1 MIELVKTWYSRYF
14 SDPQAI
20 ILSTVLIIGTTII
33 LTMGEML
40 IPVLASIVIAYLLE
54 GVVRRMQHF
63 GSRRIAAVIL
73 VFCIFLAFLIFLFF
87 GIAPL
92 VSSQLSELFRELPRY
107 LSQGQQLLLQLPQHY
122 SFVSELQVKELV
134 DLINRELTDM
144 GSHIV
149 SLSLSSIPGLITLAV
164 YIFLVPVLVFLFM
177 KDKERI
183 WKWFGAL
190 LPTDR
195 TLVSQVSNEM
205 DLQLGKYIRGKFLE
219 ILVVGV
225 VTYIGF
231 SILGMKYAILL
242 SVLVGLSVLVPYIG
256 AAVVTIPV
264 VLIAFFQWGW
274 TTEFFWLVGF
284 FGISQALDGTVL
296 VPWLFSGL
304 VNLHPIAIIVSV
316 LVFGGLW
323 GFWGVFFAIPLATLV
338 SAVIHAWPRSD
349 ADIDA
354 ATDADTE
361 ASSEKAEI

>member
-1 MIELVKTWYSRYF
+1 MIALIKTWYARYF

-20 ILSTVLIIGTTII
+20 ILTAVLVVGSTII
-33 LTMGEML
+33 LTMGDML
-40 IPVLASIVIAYLLE
+40 LPVLASIVIAYLLE
-54 GVVRRMQHF
+54 GVVRKMQKY
-63 GSRRIAAVIL
+63 GSARISAVIL
-73 VFCIFLAFLIFLFF
+73 VFSVFLTFLTFLVF
-87 GIAPL
+87 GVAPL
-92 VSSQLSELFRELPRY
+92 VSNQLSELFIELPRY
-107 LSQGQQLLLQLPQHY
+107 LLQGQQILLQLPDIY
-122 SFVSELQVKELV
+122 PFVTEEQVTELV
-134 DLINRELTDM
+134 DLINREITDM
-144 GSHIV
+144 GSQIV
-149 SLSLSSIPGLITLAV
+149 SMSLSSIPGLITLAV
-164 YIFLVPVLVFLFM
+164 YVFLVPVLVFLFM

-183 WKWFGAL
+183 WKWFGSM
-190 LPTDR
+190 LPTNR
-195 TLVSQVSNEM
+195 TLVSQVSDEM

-219 ILVVGV
+219 IMIVGV

-231 SILGMKYAILL
+231 ATLGIKYSILL

-284 FGISQALDGTVL
+284 FGVSQALDGTVL

-338 SAVIHAWPRSD
+338 SAVIHAWPR
-349 ADIDA
+349 IE
-354 ATDADTE
+354 TVTE
-361 ASSEKAEI
+361 

>member
-1 MIELVKTWYSRYF
+1 MIELVRTWYARYF

-20 ILSTVLIIGTTII
+20 ILTAVLVIGTTII
-33 LTMGEML
+33 LTMGDML
-40 IPVLASIVIAYLLE
+40 LPVLASIVIAYLLE
-54 GVVRRMQHF
+54 GVVRKMQKY
-63 GSRRIAAVIL
+63 GSTRITAVIL
-73 VFCIFLAFLIFLFF
+73 VFSVFLAFLTFLIF
-87 GIAPL
+87 GVAPL
-92 VSSQLSELFRELPRY
+92 VSSQLTELFTELPRY
-107 LSQGQQLLLQLPQHY
+107 LLQGQRLLLQLPEIY
-122 SFVSELQVKELV
+122 PFVTEKQVTELV

-164 YIFLVPVLVFLFM
+164 YVFLVPVLVFLFM

-183 WKWFGAL
+183 WKWFGNM
-190 LPTDR
+190 LPQNR
-195 TLVSQVSNEM
+195 TLVSQVSDEM

-219 ILVVGV
+219 IMVVGV

-231 SILGMKYAILL
+231 AILGIKYSILL

-256 AAVVTIPV
+256 AAAVTIPV
-264 VLIAFFQWGW
+264 LLIAFFQWGW

-338 SAVIHAWPRSD
+338 SAVIHAWPR
-349 ADIDA
+349 IE
-354 ATDADTE
+354 TVTE
-361 ASSEKAEI
+361 A

>member
-1 MIELVKTWYSRYF
+1 MIELVKTWYTRYF

-20 ILSTVLIIGTTII
+20 VLTVVLVIGTTII
-33 LTMGEML
+33 LTMGDML
-40 IPVLASIVIAYLLE
+40 LPVLASIVIAYLLE
-54 GVVRRMQHF
+54 GVVRKMQKH
-63 GSRRIAAVIL
+63 GSNRISAVAL
-73 VFCIFLAFLIFLFF
+73 VFSVFLAFLIFLFF

-92 VSSQLSELFRELPRY
+92 VSSQLSELFQELPRY
-107 LSQGQQLLLQLPQHY
+107 LSHGQQLLLQLPQHY

-134 DLINRELTDM
+134 DLINREITDL

-164 YIFLVPVLVFLFM
+164 YIFLVPMLVFLFM

-183 WKWFGAL
+183 WHWFGGM
-190 LPTDR
+190 LPKDR
-195 TLVSQVSNEM
+195 TLVSQVSDEM
-205 DLQLGKYIRGKFLE
+205 DMQLGKYIRGKFLE
-219 ILVVGV
+219 IMIVGV

-231 SILGMKYAILL
+231 AILGIKYAILL
-242 SVLVGLSVLVPYIG
+242 SVLVGISVLVPYIG

-274 TTEFFWLVGF
+274 TNEFFWLLGF

-338 SAVIHAWPRSD
+338 SAVIHAWPS
-349 ADIDA
+349 
-354 ATDADTE
+354 TE
-361 ASSEKAEI
+361 TA

>member
-1 MIELVKTWYSRYF
+1 MIALVKKWYDRYF

-20 ILSTVLIIGTTII
+20 ILTAVLLIGFTIVI
-33 LTMGEML
+33 TMGEML
-40 IPVLASIVIAYLLE
+40 LPVLASIVIAYLLE
-54 GVVRRMQHF
+54 GVVRIMQQH
-63 GSRRIAAVIL
+63 GSRRITAVIL
-73 VFCIFLAFLIFLFF
+73 VYLIFLAFLVFFIF
-87 GIAPL
+87 GVAPL

-107 LSQGQQLLLQLPQHY
+107 LSAGQQILLQLPQHY
-122 SFVSELQVKELV
+122 SFVSEAQVKELM
-134 DLINRELTDM
+134 DLINREITDM
-144 GSHIV
+144 GSQIV

-164 YIFLVPVLVFLFM
+164 YVFLVPVLVFLFM

-183 WKWFGAL
+183 WSWFGGM
-190 LPTDR
+190 LPKDR
-195 TLVSQVSNEM
+195 SLVTQVSDEM
-205 DLQLGKYIRGKFLE
+205 DLQLGKYIRGKFVE
-219 ILVVGV
+219 ILIVGV

-231 SILGMKYAILL
+231 AILGIKYAILL

-274 TTEFFWLVGF
+274 TNEFFWIVGF
-284 FGISQALDGTVL
+284 FGVSQALDGTVL

-338 SAVIHAWPRSD
+338 SAVIHAWPR
-349 ADIDA
+349 
-354 ATDADTE
+354 TDAVQPE
-361 ASSEKAEI
+361 

>member
-1 MIELVKTWYSRYF
+1 MIELVRTWYTRYF

-20 ILSTVLIIGTTII
+20 ILTAVLIIGTTII
-33 LTMGEML
+33 LTMGDML
-40 IPVLASIVIAYLLE
+40 LPVLASIVIAYLLE
-54 GVVRRMQHF
+54 GVVRKMQKY
-63 GSRRIAAVIL
+63 GSTRITAVIL
-73 VFCIFLAFLIFLFF
+73 VFSVFLAFLSFLIF

-92 VSSQLSELFRELPRY
+92 VSTQLTELFTELPRY
-107 LSQGQQLLLQLPQHY
+107 LSQGQQLLLQLPEIY
-122 SFVSELQVKELV
+122 PFVTEEQVKELV
-134 DLINRELTDM
+134 DLINREITDM

-183 WKWFGAL
+183 WKWFGNM
-190 LPTDR
+190 LPNDR
-195 TLVSQVSNEM
+195 TLVSQVSDEM

-219 ILVVGV
+219 IMVVGI

-231 SILGMKYAILL
+231 AILGIKYSILL

-256 AAVVTIPV
+256 AAAVTIPV
-264 VLIAFFQWGW
+264 LLIAFFQWGW

-349 ADIDA
+349 TA
-354 ATDADTE
+354 AE
-361 ASSEKAEI
+361 V

>member
-1 MIELVKTWYSRYF
+1 MIDLVKSWYERYF

-20 ILSTVLIIGTTII
+20 ILTAVLVVGTTVV
-33 LTMGEML
+33 LTMGDML
-40 IPVLASIVIAYLLE
+40 LPVLASIVIAYLLE
-54 GVVRRMQHF
+54 GVVRRMQHH
-63 GSRRIAAVIL
+63 GSNRLTAVIL
-73 VFCIFLAFLIFLFF
+73 VFLVFVAFLMFITF
-87 GIAPL
+87 GVIPL
-92 VSSQLSELFRELPRY
+92 VSSQLSQLFTELPRY
-107 LSQGQQLLLQLPQHY
+107 LSQGQQLLLRLPDIY
-122 SFVSELQVKELV
+122 PFITEEQVTELV
-134 DLINRELTDM
+134 DLINRELTGM

-183 WKWFGAL
+183 WKWFGNM
-190 LPTDR
+190 LPQDR
-195 TLVSQVSNEM
+195 SLVSQVSDEM

-219 ILVVGV
+219 IMVVGV

-231 SILGMKYAILL
+231 AILGIKYAILL

-274 TTEFFWLVGF
+274 TNEFFWLVGF

-304 VNLHPIAIIVSV
+304 VNLHAIAIIVSV

-338 SAVIHAWPRSD
+338 SAVFHAWPKIESD
-349 ADIDA
+349 AK
-354 ATDADTE
+354 E
-361 ASSEKAEI
+361 V

>member
-1 MIELVKTWYSRYF
+1 MIELVKKWYYQYF
-14 SDPQAI
+14 TDPQAI
-20 ILSTVLIIGTTII
+20 ILTAVLLVGSTII
-33 LTMGEML
+33 LTMGDML
-40 IPVLASIVIAYLLE
+40 LPVFASIIIAYLLE
-54 GVVRRMQHF
+54 GVVRRLQHT
-63 GSRRIAAVIL
+63 GSKRITAVIL
-73 VFCIFLAFLIFLFF
+73 VFAIFVAFLIILFF
-87 GIAPL
+87 GVAPS
-92 VSSQLSELFRELPRY
+92 VSNQLSDLFKELPRY
-107 LSQGQQLLLQLPQHY
+107 LTEGQQLLLRLPELY
-122 SFVSELQVKELV
+122 PFISEAQVKELIDV
-134 DLINRELTDM
+134 INREISDL

-183 WKWFGAL
+183 WNWFGSI
-190 LPTDR
+190 LPRDR
-195 TLVSQVSNEM
+195 RLVSQVSDEM

-219 ILVVGV
+219 IMVVGV

-231 SILGMKYAILL
+231 SILGLKYSLLL

-274 TTEFFWLVGF
+274 TNEFFWIIGF

-304 VNLHPIAIIVSV
+304 VNLHPIAIIISV
-316 LVFGGLW
+316 LVFGGIW

-338 SAVIHAWPRSD
+338 SAVIHAWPR
-349 ADIDA
+349 IDV
-354 ATDADTE
+354 T
-361 ASSEKAEI
+361 SEKAEA

>member
-1 MIELVKTWYSRYF
+1 MT
-14 SDPQAI
+14 
-20 ILSTVLIIGTTII
+20 
-33 LTMGEML
+33 
-40 IPVLASIVIAYLLE
+40 
-54 GVVRRMQHF
+54 
-63 GSRRIAAVIL
+63 
-73 VFCIFLAFLIFLFF
+73 
-87 GIAPL
+87 
-92 VSSQLSELFRELPRY
+92 
-107 LSQGQQLLLQLPQHY
+107 
-122 SFVSELQVKELV
+122 ELV

-144 GSHIV
+144 GSTIL

-164 YIFLVPVLVFLFM
+164 YVFLVPVLVFLFM

-183 WKWFGAL
+183 WKWFGSM
-190 LPTDR
+190 LPQDR

-219 ILVVGV
+219 IMVVGV

-231 SILGMKYAILL
+231 AILGIKYAILL

-264 VLIAFFQWGW
+264 VIIAFFQWGW
-274 TTEFFWLVGF
+274 TNEFFWLVGF

-338 SAVIHAWPRSD
+338 SAVIHAWPR
-349 ADIDA
+349 IDESV
-354 ATDADTE
+354 TP
-361 ASSEKAEI
+361 SAE

>member
-1 MIELVKTWYSRYF
+1 MIALVKAWYNRYF

-20 ILSTVLIIGTTII
+20 ILTAVLVIGTTII
-33 LTMGEML
+33 LTMGDML
-40 IPVLASIVIAYLLE
+40 LPVLASIVIAYLLE
-54 GVVRRMQHF
+54 GIVRKMQQHGSKRFTAVV
-63 GSRRIAAVIL
+63 L
-73 VFCIFLAFLIFLFF
+73 VFFVFLAFLVFLLF

-92 VSSQLSELFRELPRY
+92 ISIQLSEFFKELPRY
-107 LSQGQQLLLQLPQHY
+107 LSSGQQLLLQLPEHY
-122 SFVSELQVKELV
+122 SFVSAEQVKELN
-134 DLINRELTDM
+134 DLINREITGM

-149 SLSLSSIPGLITLAV
+149 SFSLSSIPGLITLAV
-164 YIFLVPVLVFLFM
+164 YIFLVPMLVFLFM

-183 WKWFGAL
+183 WKWFGSM

-195 TLVSQVSNEM
+195 KLVSQVSVEM
-205 DLQLGKYIRGKFLE
+205 DLQLGKYIRGKFWE
-219 ILVVGV
+219 IMVVGV

-231 SILGMKYAILL
+231 AILGIKYAILL
-242 SVLVGLSVLVPYIG
+242 SFLVGVSVLVPYIG

-274 TTEFFWLVGF
+274 TNEFFWLIGF

-338 SAVIHAWPRSD
+338 SAVIHAWPR
-349 ADIDA
+349 IE
-354 ATDADTE
+354 TADTT
-361 ASSEKAEI
+361 EI

>member
-1 MIELVKTWYSRYF
+1 MIELVKKWYYQYF
-14 SDPQAI
+14 TDPQAI
-20 ILSTVLIIGTTII
+20 ILTAVLLVGSTII
-33 LTMGEML
+33 LTMGDML
-40 IPVLASIVIAYLLE
+40 LPVFASIIIAYLLE
-54 GVVRRMQHF
+54 GVVRRLQHT
-63 GSRRIAAVIL
+63 GSKRITAVIL
-73 VFCIFLAFLIFLFF
+73 VFAIFVAFLIFLFL
-87 GIAPL
+87 GVAPS
-92 VSSQLSELFRELPRY
+92 VSNQLSDLFKELPRY
-107 LSQGQQLLLQLPQHY
+107 LTEGQQLLLRLPELY
-122 SFVSELQVKELV
+122 PFISEAQVKELIDV
-134 DLINRELTDM
+134 INREISGL

-183 WKWFGAL
+183 WNWFGSI
-190 LPTDR
+190 LPRDR
-195 TLVSQVSNEM
+195 RLVSQVSDEM

-219 ILVVGV
+219 IMVVGV

-231 SILGMKYAILL
+231 SILGLKYSLLL

-274 TTEFFWLVGF
+274 TNEFFWIIGF

-304 VNLHPIAIIVSV
+304 VNLHPIAIIISV
-316 LVFGGLW
+316 LVFGGIW

-338 SAVIHAWPRSD
+338 SAVIHAWPR
-349 ADIDA
+349 IDV
-354 ATDADTE
+354 T
-361 ASSEKAEI
+361 SEKAEA

>member
-1 MIELVKTWYSRYF
+1 MIDLVKTWYVRYF

-20 ILSTVLIIGTTII
+20 ILTAVLVIGTTII
-33 LTMGEML
+33 LTMGNML
-40 IPVLASIVIAYLLE
+40 LPVLASIVIAYLLE
-54 GVVRRMQHF
+54 GVVRKMQKY
-63 GSRRIAAVIL
+63 GSARLSAVIL
-73 VFCIFLAFLIFLFF
+73 VFSVFLTFLTFLIF
-87 GIAPL
+87 GVAPL
-92 VSSQLSELFRELPRY
+92 VSNQLTELFTELPRY
-107 LSQGQQLLLQLPQHY
+107 LIQGQQLLLQLPEIY
-122 SFVSELQVKELV
+122 PFVSAEQVKELV
-134 DLINRELTDM
+134 DLINSELTDL
-144 GSHIV
+144 GSKIV
-149 SLSLSSIPGLITLAV
+149 SLSFSSIPGLITIAV

-183 WKWFGAL
+183 WKWFGSI
-190 LPTDR
+190 LPKDR
-195 TLVSQVSNEM
+195 SLVSQVSDEM

-219 ILVVGV
+219 IMVVGI

-231 SILGMKYAILL
+231 AILGIKYSILL

-264 VLIAFFQWGW
+264 LLIAFFQWGW

-338 SAVIHAWPRSD
+338 SAVIHAWPRR
-349 ADIDA
+349 
-354 ATDADTE
+354 DTE
-361 ASSEKAEI
+361 AS

>member
-1 MIELVKTWYSRYF
+1 MIELVKKWYNQYF

-20 ILSTVLIIGTTII
+20 ILTAVLVVGSTII
-33 LTMGEML
+33 LTMGYML
-40 IPVLASIVIAYLLE
+40 LPVFASIIIAYLLE
-54 GVVRRMQHF
+54 GVVRRLEHT
-63 GSRRIAAVIL
+63 GSKRITAVIL
-73 VFCIFLAFLIFLFF
+73 VFSIFLAFLFFLFF
-87 GIAPL
+87 GVAPS
-92 VSSQLSELFRELPRY
+92 VSIQLSDLFRELPRY
-107 LSQGQQLLLQLPQHY
+107 LTQGQQLLLQLPEIY
-122 SFVSELQVKELV
+122 PFISEEQVKELIG
-134 DLINRELTDM
+134 LINREITSL
-144 GSHIV
+144 GSQIV
-149 SLSLSSIPGLITLAV
+149 SLSFSSIPGLITLAV

-183 WKWFGAL
+183 WNWFGSI
-190 LPTDR
+190 LPRDR
-195 TLVSQVSNEM
+195 RLVSQVSDEM

-219 ILVVGV
+219 IIVVGV

-231 SILGMKYAILL
+231 SILGLKYSLLL

-274 TTEFFWLVGF
+274 SNEFFWIIGF

-304 VNLHPIAIIVSV
+304 VNLHPIAIIISV

-338 SAVIHAWPRSD
+338 SAVIHAWPRI
-349 ADIDA
+349 DIA
-354 ATDADTE
+354 PA
-361 ASSEKAEI
+361 KAEA

>member
-1 MIELVKTWYSRYF
+1 MIELVKTWYNRYF

-20 ILSTVLIIGTTII
+20 ILTVVLLIGATII
-33 LTMGEML
+33 LTMGDML
-40 IPVLASIVIAYLLE
+40 LPVFASIVIAYLLE
-54 GVVRRMQHF
+54 GVVRRMQHY
-63 GSRRIAAVIL
+63 GSKRLTAVIF
-73 VFCIFLAFLIFLFF
+73 VFSVFLAFLIFLIF

-92 VSSQLSELFRELPRY
+92 FSSQLSELFVELPRY
-107 LSQGQQLLLQLPQHY
+107 LTQGQQLLLQLPQNY
-122 SFVSELQVKELV
+122 SFISERHVKELV

-144 GSHIV
+144 GSQIV

-164 YIFLVPVLVFLFM
+164 YLFLVPVLVFLFM

-183 WKWFGAL
+183 WNWFGSL
-190 LPTDR
+190 LPKDR
-195 TLVSQVSNEM
+195 TLVSQVSDEM
-205 DLQLGKYIRGKFLE
+205 DLQLGKYIRGKFWE
-219 ILVVGV
+219 IMVVGI

-231 SILGMKYAILL
+231 VILGIKYAILL

-264 VLIAFFQWGW
+264 ILIAFFQWGW
-274 TTEFFWLVGF
+274 TTDFFWLVGF

-338 SAVIHAWPRSD
+338 SAVIHAWPR
-349 ADIDA
+349 ID
-354 ATDADTE
+354 TVE
-361 ASSEKAEI
+361 V

>member
-1 MIELVKTWYSRYF
+1 MIDLAKAWYKKYF
-14 SDPQAI
+14 SDPQA
-20 ILSTVLIIGTTII
+20 LVLTAVLVIGSTII
-33 LTMGEML
+33 LTMGDML
-40 IPVLASIVIAYLLE
+40 LPVLASIVIAYLLE
-54 GVVRRMQHF
+54 GVVRRMQHY
-63 GSRRIAAVIL
+63 GSKRITAVIL
-73 VFCIFLAFLIFLFF
+73 VFLVFVAFLVFLLF
-87 GIAPL
+87 GVAPL
-92 VSSQLSELFRELPRY
+92 VSSQLSELFTELPRY
-107 LSQGQQLLLQLPQHY
+107 LLQGQQLLLQLPEVY
-122 SFVSELQVKELV
+122 PFISEEQVKELV
-134 DLINRELTDM
+134 DLINREITGM

-183 WKWFGAL
+183 WNWFGSM
-190 LPTDR
+190 LPEDR
-195 TLVSQVSNEM
+195 LLVSQVSVEM

-219 ILVVGV
+219 IMVVGI

-231 SILGMKYAILL
+231 AILGIKYAILL

-264 VLIAFFQWGW
+264 ILIAFFQWGW
-274 TTEFFWLVGF
+274 TNEFFWLVGF

-338 SAVIHAWPRSD
+338 SAVVHAWPS
-349 ADIDA
+349 IDSGIE
-354 ATDADTE
+354 TTTE
-361 ASSEKAEI
+361 V

>member
-1 MIELVKTWYSRYF
+1 MIDLAKKWYDRYF

-20 ILSTVLIIGTTII
+20 ILASVLVVGSTII
-33 LTMGEML
+33 LTMGNML
-40 IPVLASIVIAYLLE
+40 LPVFASIVIAYLLE
-54 GVVRRMQHF
+54 GVVRKMQQH
-63 GSRRIAAVIL
+63 GSSRIVAVIL
-73 VFCIFLAFLIFLFF
+73 VFSVFLAFLIFLVF

-92 VSSQLSELFRELPRY
+92 VSRQLSQLFNDLPRY
-107 LSQGQQLLLQLPQHY
+107 ITEGQQLLLQLPQNY
-122 SFVSELQVKELV
+122 SFITEQQVKELFQ
-134 DLINRELTDM
+134 LINRELSDM

-183 WKWFGAL
+183 WNWFGGL
-190 LPTDR
+190 LPKDR
-195 TLVSQVSNEM
+195 SLVSEVSDEM

-225 VTYIGF
+225 ITYIGF
-231 SILGMKYAILL
+231 AILGIKYAILL

-256 AAVVTIPV
+256 AAAVTIPV

-274 TTEFFWLVGF
+274 SNEFFWLVGF
-284 FGISQALDGTVL
+284 FGISQALDGTIL

-338 SAVIHAWPRSD
+338 SAVIHAWPR
-349 ADIDA
+349 IDN
-354 ATDADTE
+354 TST
-361 ASSEKAEI
+361 SIS

>member
-1 MIELVKTWYSRYF
+1 MIELVKTWYYRYF

-20 ILSTVLIIGTTII
+20 VLTVVLLIGATII
-33 LTMGEML
+33 LTMGDML
-40 IPVLASIVIAYLLE
+40 LPVFASIVIAYLLE
-54 GVVRRMQHF
+54 GVVRRMQYY
-63 GSRRIAAVIL
+63 GSKRLTAVIL
-73 VFCIFLAFLIFLFF
+73 VFSVFLAFLIFLIF
-87 GIAPL
+87 GLAPL
-92 VSSQLSELFRELPRY
+92 FSSQLSELFVELPRY
-107 LSQGQQLLLQLPQHY
+107 LTQGQQLLLQLPQNY
-122 SFVSELQVKELV
+122 SFISERHVKELV

-144 GSHIV
+144 GSQIV

-164 YIFLVPVLVFLFM
+164 YLFLVPVLVFLFM

-183 WKWFGAL
+183 WNWFGSL
-190 LPTDR
+190 LPKDR
-195 TLVSQVSNEM
+195 TLVSQVSDEM
-205 DLQLGKYIRGKFLE
+205 DLQLGKYIRGKFWE
-219 ILVVGV
+219 IMVVGI

-231 SILGMKYAILL
+231 VILGIKYAILL

-274 TTEFFWLVGF
+274 DTEFFWLVGF

-338 SAVIHAWPRSD
+338 SAVIHAWPR
-349 ADIDA
+349 ID
-354 ATDADTE
+354 TV
-361 ASSEKAEI
+361 EI

>member
-1 MIELVKTWYSRYF
+1 MIELVKTWYNRYF

-20 ILSTVLIIGTTII
+20 ILTTVLVVGATII
-33 LTMGEML
+33 LSMGNML
-40 IPVLASIVIAYLLE
+40 LPVFASIVIAYLLE
-54 GVVRRMQHF
+54 GVVRRMQHY
-63 GSRRIAAVIL
+63 GSKRLTAVIL
-73 VFCIFLAFLIFLFF
+73 VFCVFVAFLIFLFF

-107 LSQGQQLLLQLPQHY
+107 LTEGQQLLLKLPEVY
-122 SFVSELQVKELV
+122 PFISEAQVKELIDV
-134 DLINRELTDM
+134 INREITGL
-144 GSHIV
+144 GSQIV
-149 SLSLSSIPGLITLAV
+149 SLSFSSIPGLITLAV

-183 WKWFGAL
+183 WKWFGNI
-190 LPTDR
+190 LPRDR
-195 TLVSQVSNEM
+195 ILVSQVSDEM
-205 DLQLGKYIRGKFLE
+205 DLQLGKYIRGKFWE
-219 ILVVGV
+219 IMVVGV

-231 SILGMKYAILL
+231 SILGLKYSILL

-256 AAVVTIPV
+256 AAAVTIPV

-274 TTEFFWLVGF
+274 TNEFFWVVGF
-284 FGISQALDGTVL
+284 FGVSQALDGTVL

-338 SAVIHAWPRSD
+338 SAVIHAWPRNE
-349 ADIDA
+349 
-354 ATDADTE
+354 TTL
-361 ASSEKAEI
+361 EKATADNIAIE

>member
-1 MIELVKTWYSRYF
+1 MIDLVQKWYSRYF

-20 ILSTVLIIGTTII
+20 ILAVVLLVGSTII
-33 LTMGEML
+33 LTMGNML
-40 IPVLASIVIAYLLE
+40 LPVLASIVIAYLLE
-54 GVVRRMQHF
+54 GVVRKIQQH
-63 GSRRIAAVIL
+63 GSSRITAVVV
-73 VFCIFLAFLIFLFF
+73 VFSVFLAFLIFLIF

-92 VSSQLSELFRELPRY
+92 VSSQLSQLFNDLPRY
-107 LSQGQQLLLQLPQHY
+107 ITEGQQLLLQLPQTY
-122 SFVSELQVKELV
+122 SFVSEQQVKELFQ
-134 DLINRELTDM
+134 LINRELSDM

-183 WKWFGAL
+183 WKWFGNM
-190 LPTDR
+190 LPKDR
-195 TLVSQVSNEM
+195 TLVSEVSDEM

-225 VTYIGF
+225 ITYIGF
-231 SILGMKYAILL
+231 AILGIKYAILL

-256 AAVVTIPV
+256 AAAVTIPV

-274 TTEFFWLVGF
+274 TNEFFWLVGF
-284 FGISQALDGTVL
+284 FGISQALDGTIL

-338 SAVIHAWPRSD
+338 SAVIHAWPRIESL
-349 ADIDA
+349 
-354 ATDADTE
+354 
-361 ASSEKAEI
+361 

>member
-1 MIELVKTWYSRYF
+1 MIELVKKWYYQYF
-14 SDPQAI
+14 TDPQAI
-20 ILSTVLIIGTTII
+20 ILTAVLLVGSTII
-33 LTMGEML
+33 LTMGDML
-40 IPVLASIVIAYLLE
+40 LPVFASIIIAYLLE
-54 GVVRRMQHF
+54 GVVRRLQHT
-63 GSRRIAAVIL
+63 GSKRITAVIL
-73 VFCIFLAFLIFLFF
+73 VFAIFVAFLIFLFF
-87 GIAPL
+87 GVAPA
-92 VSSQLSELFRELPRY
+92 VSNQLSDLFKELPRY
-107 LSQGQQLLLQLPQHY
+107 LTEGQQLLLRLPELY
-122 SFVSELQVKELV
+122 PFISEAQVKELIDV
-134 DLINRELTDM
+134 INREISDL

-183 WKWFGAL
+183 WNWFGSI
-190 LPTDR
+190 LPRDR
-195 TLVSQVSNEM
+195 RLVSQVSDEM

-219 ILVVGV
+219 IMVVGV

-231 SILGMKYAILL
+231 SILGLKYSLLL

-264 VLIAFFQWGW
+264 VLIAFFQCGW
-274 TTEFFWLVGF
+274 TNEFFWIIGF

-304 VNLHPIAIIVSV
+304 VNLHPIAIIISV

-338 SAVIHAWPRSD
+338 SAVIHAWPR
-349 ADIDA
+349 IDV
-354 ATDADTE
+354 T
-361 ASSEKAEI
+361 SEKSEA

>member
-1 MIELVKTWYSRYF
+1 MIELIKTWYARYF

-20 ILSTVLIIGTTII
+20 ILTAVLVIGTTII
-33 LTMGEML
+33 LTMGDML
-40 IPVLASIVIAYLLE
+40 LPVLASIVIAYLLE
-54 GVVRRMQHF
+54 GVVRKMQKY
-63 GSRRIAAVIL
+63 GSTRITAVIL
-73 VFCIFLAFLIFLFF
+73 VFSVFLAFLTFLIF
-87 GIAPL
+87 GVAPL
-92 VSSQLSELFRELPRY
+92 VSSQLTELFTELPRY
-107 LSQGQQLLLQLPQHY
+107 LLQGQQLLLQLPEIY
-122 SFVSELQVKELV
+122 PFVTEEQVTELV

-144 GSHIV
+144 GTHIV

-183 WKWFGAL
+183 WKWFGNM
-190 LPTDR
+190 LPQDR
-195 TLVSQVSNEM
+195 ILVSQVSDEM

-219 ILVVGV
+219 IMVVGII
-225 VTYIGF
+225 TYIGF
-231 SILGMKYAILL
+231 VILGIKYSILL

-256 AAVVTIPV
+256 AAAVTIPV
-264 VLIAFFQWGW
+264 LLIAFFQWGW
-274 TTEFFWLVGF
+274 SNEFFWLVGF

-338 SAVIHAWPRSD
+338 SAVIHAWPRIET
-349 ADIDA
+349 A
-354 ATDADTE
+354 TE
-361 ASSEKAEI
+361 A

>member
-1 MIELVKTWYSRYF
+1 MIELVKTWYNRYF

-20 ILSTVLIIGTTII
+20 VLTVVLLIGATII
-33 LTMGEML
+33 LTMGDML
-40 IPVLASIVIAYLLE
+40 LPVFASIVIAYLLE

-63 GSRRIAAVIL
+63 GSKRISAVIF
-73 VFCIFLAFLIFLFF
+73 VFSVFLAFLIFLIF

-92 VSSQLSELFRELPRY
+92 FSSQLSELFVELPRY
-107 LSQGQQLLLQLPQHY
+107 LTQGQQLLLQLPQNY
-122 SFVSELQVKELV
+122 SFISERHVKELV

-144 GSHIV
+144 GSQIV

-164 YIFLVPVLVFLFM
+164 YLFLVPVLVFLFM

-183 WKWFGAL
+183 WKWFGSL
-190 LPTDR
+190 LPQDR
-195 TLVSQVSNEM
+195 TLVSQVSDEM
-205 DLQLGKYIRGKFLE
+205 DLQLGKYIRGKFWE
-219 ILVVGV
+219 IMVVGI

-231 SILGMKYAILL
+231 AIIGIKYAILL

-264 VLIAFFQWGW
+264 ILIAFFQWGW
-274 TTEFFWLVGF
+274 TTDFFWLVGF
-284 FGISQALDGTVL
+284 FGVSQALDGTIL

-338 SAVIHAWPRSD
+338 SAVIHAWPR
-349 ADIDA
+349 ID
-354 ATDADTE
+354 T
-361 ASSEKAEI
+361 AEV

>member
-1 MIELVKTWYSRYF
+1 MIALVRSWYNRYF

-20 ILSTVLIIGTTII
+20 ILTSVLVIGATII
-33 LTMGEML
+33 LTMGDML
-40 IPVLASIVIAYLLE
+40 LPVLASIVIAYLLE
-54 GVVRRMQHF
+54 GVVRKMQQH
-63 GSRRIAAVIL
+63 GSKRLTAVIL
-73 VFCIFLAFLIFLFF
+73 VFCIFLAFLIFLIF

-92 VSSQLSELFRELPRY
+92 VSSQLSDLFKELPRY
-107 LSQGQQLLLQLPQHY
+107 LSAGQQLLLQLPQHY
-122 SFVSELQVKELV
+122 SFVSEQQVTELI
-134 DLINRELTDM
+134 DLFNREITGM

-164 YIFLVPVLVFLFM
+164 YIFLVPMLVFLFM

-183 WKWFGAL
+183 WKWFGGM

-195 TLVSQVSNEM
+195 ILVSQVSDEM
-205 DLQLGKYIRGKFLE
+205 DLQLGKYIRGKFWE
-219 ILVVGV
+219 IMVVGV

-231 SILGMKYAILL
+231 AILGMKYAILL

-274 TTEFFWLVGF
+274 TNEFFWLIGF
-284 FGISQALDGTVL
+284 FGVSQALDGTVL

-338 SAVIHAWPRSD
+338 SAVIHAWPRI
-349 ADIDA
+349 DIDKV
-354 ATDADTE
+354 E
-361 ASSEKAEI
+361 EGK

>member
-1 MIELVKTWYSRYF
+1 MIELVKKWYYQYF
-14 SDPQAI
+14 TDPQAI
-20 ILSTVLIIGTTII
+20 ILTAVLLVGSTII
-33 LTMGEML
+33 LTMGDML
-40 IPVLASIVIAYLLE
+40 LPVFASIIIAYLLE
-54 GVVRRMQHF
+54 GVVRRLQHT
-63 GSRRIAAVIL
+63 GSKRITAVIL
-73 VFCIFLAFLIFLFF
+73 VFAIFVAFLFFLFF
-87 GIAPL
+87 GVAPS
-92 VSSQLSELFRELPRY
+92 VSNQLSDLFKELPRY
-107 LSQGQQLLLQLPQHY
+107 LTEGQQLLLRLPELY
-122 SFVSELQVKELV
+122 PFISEAQVKELIDV
-134 DLINRELTDM
+134 INREISGL

-183 WKWFGAL
+183 WNWFGSI
-190 LPTDR
+190 LPRDR
-195 TLVSQVSNEM
+195 RLVSQVSDEM

-219 ILVVGV
+219 IMVVGV

-231 SILGMKYAILL
+231 SILGLKYSLLL

-274 TTEFFWLVGF
+274 TNEFFWIIGF

-304 VNLHPIAIIVSV
+304 VNLHPIAIIISV
-316 LVFGGLW
+316 LVFGGIW

-338 SAVIHAWPRSD
+338 SAVIHAWPR
-349 ADIDA
+349 IDV
-354 ATDADTE
+354 T
-361 ASSEKAEI
+361 SEKAEA

>member
-1 MIELVKTWYSRYF
+1 MIELVKTWYTRYF
-14 SDPQAI
+14 SDPQAV
-20 ILSTVLIIGTTII
+20 ILTAVLVIGSTII
-33 LTMGEML
+33 LTMGDML
-40 IPVLASIVIAYLLE
+40 LPVLASIVIAYLLE
-54 GVVRRMQHF
+54 GVVRKMQKF
-63 GSRRIAAVIL
+63 GSSRFSAVVL
-73 VFCIFLAFLIFLFF
+73 VFSVFLAFLTFLVF
-87 GIAPL
+87 GVAPL
-92 VSSQLSELFRELPRY
+92 VSSQLSELFSELPRY
-107 LSQGQQLLLQLPQHY
+107 LSQGQQLLAQLPDVY
-122 SFVSELQVKELV
+122 PFVTEEQVTEMV

-149 SLSLSSIPGLITLAV
+149 SISLSSIPGLITLAV
-164 YIFLVPVLVFLFM
+164 YVFLVPVLVFLFM

-183 WKWFGAL
+183 SKWFGSI
-190 LPTDR
+190 LPKDR

-219 ILVVGV
+219 IMVVGV

-231 SILGMKYAILL
+231 AILGIKYSILL

-264 VLIAFFQWGW
+264 LLIAFFQWGW

-284 FGISQALDGTVL
+284 FGVSQALDGTVL

-338 SAVIHAWPRSD
+338 SAVIHAWPR
-349 ADIDA
+349 ID
-354 ATDADTE
+354 TTE
-361 ASSEKAEI
+361 EAIAE

>member
-1 MIELVKTWYSRYF
+1 MIELVKTWYNRYF

-20 ILSTVLIIGTTII
+20 VLTVVLLIGATII
-33 LTMGEML
+33 LTMGDML
-40 IPVLASIVIAYLLE
+40 LPVFASIVIAYLLE
-54 GVVRRMQHF
+54 GVVRRMQYY
-63 GSRRIAAVIL
+63 GSKRLTAVIF
-73 VFCIFLAFLIFLFF
+73 VFSVFLAFLIFLIF

-92 VSSQLSELFRELPRY
+92 FSSQLSELFVELPRY
-107 LSQGQQLLLQLPQHY
+107 LTQGQQLLLQLPQNY
-122 SFVSELQVKELV
+122 SFISERHVKELV

-144 GSHIV
+144 GSQIV

-164 YIFLVPVLVFLFM
+164 YLFLVPVLVFLFM

-183 WKWFGAL
+183 WNWFGSL
-190 LPTDR
+190 LPQDR
-195 TLVSQVSNEM
+195 TLVSQVSDEM
-205 DLQLGKYIRGKFLE
+205 DLQLGKYIRGKFWE
-219 ILVVGV
+219 IMVVGI

-231 SILGMKYAILL
+231 VILGIKYAILL

-274 TTEFFWLVGF
+274 DTEFFWLVGF

-338 SAVIHAWPRSD
+338 SAVIHAWPR
-349 ADIDA
+349 ID
-354 ATDADTE
+354 TV
-361 ASSEKAEI
+361 EI